1 MKLEHMLAWATAE
14 VRVLRFPQAPD
25 SLPVSTKFGTIQLH
39 RAAAKTVTAEKLLL
53 KTYIPKSISKVFSLF
68 VGALGHGA
76 LTKPLPRLVS
86 GRGLRGPC
94 SHRAG
99 DVSSISWLMVMVP
112 WASARLA
119 LAAQRLDVCVEAC
132 VGRRGRWSHGHAP
145 WGRVYLATER
155 CFSESL
161 SETEGR

>member
-1 MKLEHMLAWATAE
+1 MGHSRGQSSAVPTSPRQFTGCQRSSEQFNSTELQPKL
-14 VRVLRFPQAPD
+14 
-25 SLPVSTKFGTIQLH
+25 S
-39 RAAAKTVTAEKLLL
+39 TAEKLLL